1 MIARLSFA
9 PLVALAVTVA
19 GCASA
24 SPPGDGFSNV
34 RQSVSDRSGHRVHW
48 NRDSAEDA
56 QAVASVRRLLAEPLS
71 SEAAVQVALLNN
83 PSLQATY
90 EDVGVAQAE
99 LVGAGLLRN
108 PVFDAELR
116 FPEGGGSTKVVLT
129 VVADFLDV
137 FQIPLRKRLAK
148 TALQTAE
155 LRTADAVL
163 SLAAEVREAY
173 ADAVAAQQ
181 LLELRR
187 TVNEAAAAAADVA
200 KRLHDAGNLTDLALV
215 SEQALAESA
224 QLELTSAEAEAQAA
238 RQRLGQLIGS
248 VDDAWQLPLGLP
260 DAPRESFAVDELE
273 ATALKQ
279 RLDLRA
285 AERRIRNA
293 QHALGGAQRFG
304 GVDELE
310 LGGGAE
316 REEGDWS
323 FGPNLAIP
331 LPFFN
336 QGQPRIAAAR
346 AELRRSRAQRDAL
359 ILQTRAEVRT
369 AAAQLTAA
377 LSRVARLR
385 DVVLPLRRRIVDETQ
400 LQYNAM
406 DVGIFDLL
414 RAKQDEVT
422 AQAQHVAA
430 LRDYWTARAK
440 LERAAGGR
448 FPGGVPSTQ
457 PATAPAAPASAPTD
471 AQQHHH
477 HNH

>member
-1 MIARLSFA
+1 MIARFSLA

-19 GCASA
+19 GCTSA
-24 SPPGDGFSNV
+24 SPPGDGFSNI
-34 RQSVSDRSGHRVHW
+34 RRSVIDRGGHRIHW
-48 NRDSAEDA
+48 NRGSSADRQVA
-56 QAVASVRRLLAEPLS
+56 ASVQQLLAEPLT
-71 SEAAVQVALLNN
+71 SESAVQVALLSN

-99 LVGAGLLRN
+99 LVGAGLLHN
-108 PVFDAELR
+108 PVFDAEVR
-116 FPEGGGSTKVVLT
+116 FPEGGGSAKVDLA

-148 TALQTAE
+148 TALQAAE

-163 SLAAEVREAY
+163 GLAAEVREAY
-173 ADAVAAQQ
+173 AAAVAAQQ

-187 TVNEAAAAAADVA
+187 TVNEAASAAAEVA
-200 KRLHDAGNLTDLALV
+200 KRLHDAGNVTDLAMA
-215 SEQALAESA
+215 SEQAQAESA
-224 QLELTSAEAEAQAA
+224 QLELATAEVEAQTA
-238 RQRLGQLIGS
+238 RVRLGRLIGS
-248 VDDAWQLPLGLP
+248 VDDGWRLPPGLP
-260 DAPRESFAVDELE
+260 DAPADLLTPDELE
-273 ATALKQ
+273 QSALKQ

-285 AERRIRNA
+285 VERRIRNA
-293 QHALGGAQRFG
+293 QHALGGARRFG
-304 GVDELE
+304 GVDEVE

-336 QGQPRIAAAR
+336 QGQARIAAAR
-346 AELRRSRAQRDAL
+346 ADLRRARAERDAL
-359 ILQTRAEVRT
+359 VLQTRAEVRT
-369 AAAQLTAA
+369 AAAQLASA
-377 LSRVARLR
+377 QSRATRLR

-414 RAKQDEVT
+414 RAKQDEVE
-422 AQAQHVAA
+422 AQTQYVTA

-448 FPGGVPSTQ
+448 LPGSAPSTQ
-457 PATAPAAPASAPTD
+457 PATAPTPTSAPAD
-471 AQQHHH
+471 AHQHHH
-477 HNH
+477 HH